1 LALNLHFFYQK
12 PETTGRYKISKSLL
26 LTTMNTVCVLVNKM
40 LPSAPYKFMQRKA
53 VERKQQKG
61 MRGQQTETPLP

>member
-1 LALNLHFFYQK
+1 
-12 PETTGRYKISKSLL
+12 
-26 LTTMNTVCVLVNKM
+26 M